1 MSLWVNACRLI
12 NLLLRNIIQV
22 LGTPLPGCIRGR
34 NFGCNFG
41 LGAISGP
48 LTTEIGGE
56 LPTEEYLANIQIDLV
71 AANLSIELLGVEL
84 L

>member
-34 NFGCNFG
+34 NFG